1 MIEEPSNY
9 VFVIFMILDRMRH
22 IMLEVLS
29 THRAKSAQSNRIAM
43 AGCTTV
49 VRAARPAVLT
59 DLNLAEMEL
68 FGPIS
73 VVYIVCS

>member
-1 MIEEPSNY
+1 M
-9 VFVIFMILDRMRH
+9 VLDRMRH

-29 THRAKSAQSNRIAM
+29 TNRAKSANRIAM